1 MKIVFKLK
9 EEDYLEYLR
18 FVISNSKKNRNIGWW
33 LRVIIPLLLLFSF
46 TFFKLYGNLL
56 YVVLGVSF
64 ALIWFFFLSDKIWKA
79 FLFRSININFVRKMN
94 ITKFEEVTV
103 DFRDDSIMVDGKVV
117 KYNDIERIIPLKNI
131 LVIFYGG
138 SKTFV
143 IPNSAIEKQTQQ
155 TKLIEFIYKKI
166 AEGLAVSKK

>member
-1 MKIVFKLK
+1 
-9 EEDYLEYLR
+9 
-18 FVISNSKKNRNIGWW
+18 
-33 LRVIIPLLLLFSF
+33 
-46 TFFKLYGNLL
+46 
-56 YVVLGVSF
+56 
-64 ALIWFFFLSDKIWKA
+64 
-79 FLFRSININFVRKMN
+79 MN

-138 SKTFV
+138 SNTFV